1 MRIQVLRDFA
11 GKLTNEQRIYPG
23 QYELGDDAL
32 FGAGQYLL
40 DNGFAV
46 ISDDAVAEAEIE
58 TQESHAVDYSD
69 WTVSALKDEL
79 EARGIDIDAL
89 EGSGAGGKLLKDD
102 LVTVLEGDDAD
113 AREPQNETIEFNGR
127 TIDAQA
133 PEAD

>member
-1 MRIQVLRDFA
+1 MRIQVLQDYAVRVT
-11 GKLTNEQRIYPG
+11 GERRIHVGEYDLYDP
-23 QYELGDDAL
+23 DL
-32 FGAGQYLL
+32 FGCGKHLL
-40 DNGFAV
+40 NIGRAV
-46 ISDDAVAEAEIE
+46 VVGDAVAEAEVEAQEAE
-58 TQESHAVDYSD
+58 TVDYSN

-79 EARGIDIDAL
+79 EGRGIDIDAL